1 MARKCEICGKGAI
14 AGNSVP
20 RKGQAKKSGG
30 VGQHIGVKSKR
41 MFKPNIVKIRAALD
55 GKTKNISICTRCLR
69 SSKVEK
75 V

>member
-1 MARKCEICGKGAI
+1 MARKCELCGKGAV

-20 RKGQAKKSGG
+20 RKGQAKKAGG

-41 MFKPNIVKIRAALD
+41 MFKPNIVKIRTAID
-55 GKTKNISICTRCLR
+55 GKPKNISICTRCLR